1 MPHPNRVLGAL
12 VASIKFYVSEVLQSR
27 GFVITEQEL
36 FLLAKKGDV
45 EVAICLIGAGEE
57 KLLPAFLDRFKRF
70 TGKKLVVSV
79 VPVPEIQ
86 PERLDGNLIIWD
98 REALAQ
104 EIGRTHLER
113 IVGETDHGLVDELVA
128 DDYPQ
133 MMTQADMRKLEG
145 AEVGERIIRPT
156 IDSRDV
162 KEIGMRTVGGFRQKL
177 ELVPYYV
184 FDFSCPIYS
193 GIDIVGEEKGRLG
206 VNALTKRVEPW
217 NELMEVVYSLEQDHR
232 KAKPTFDE
240 QTAID
245 LAKKEVMRMHSVER
259 EVVRDEGHV
268 TITEKKKVAPRA
280 DDVHLESK
288 GIFYLP
294 IWCVEGIHG
303 VMIINAG
310 TGKIVSEDFYRL

>member
-1 MPHPNRVLGAL
+1 MPNPNGVLGAL
-12 VASIKFYVSEVLQSR
+12 VTSIKGSVTEVLLSR
-27 GFVITEQEL
+27 GFVVTEQDP
-36 FLLAKKGDV
+36 FLLAKKGEV

-70 TGKKLVVSV
+70 KGKKLVVSI
-79 VPVPEIQ
+79 VPVPEIP
-86 PERLDGNLIIWD
+86 PERLDSNLIIWD

-104 EIGRTHLER
+104 EIGRTHLEKL
-113 IVGETDHGLVDELVA
+113 VGDSDHGLVDELVA
-128 DDYPQ
+128 DDYPR
-133 MMTQADMRKLEG
+133 MMTQADIRKLEG

-156 IDSRDV
+156 IDPRDV
-162 KEIGMRTVGGFRQKL
+162 KEIGMRSVGGFRQKL

-184 FDFSCPIYS
+184 FDFSCPLYL
-193 GIDIVGEEKGRLG
+193 GNELVDEEKGRLG

-217 NELMEVVYSLEQDHR
+217 SDLLEVVYSLEQDHR

-240 QTAID
+240 QVAID
-245 LAKKEVMRMHSVER
+245 LAKKEVVRLHSAER

-268 TITEKKKVAPRA
+268 TITEKKKIAPRL

-288 GIFYLP
+288 GLFYLP

-310 TGKIVSEDFYRL
+310 TGKIVSEDFYRI

>member
-1 MPHPNRVLGAL
+1 MPNLNGVLGAL
-12 VASIKFYVSEVLQSR
+12 VASIKGSVTEVLQSR
-27 GFVITEQEL
+27 GFKVAEQEP
-36 FLLAKKGDV
+36 FLLAKKGEV

-57 KLLPAFLDRFKRF
+57 RLLPAFLDKFKRF
-70 TGKKLVVSV
+70 KGTKLIVSL
-79 VPVPEIQ
+79 VPVPEIP
-86 PERLDGNLIIWD
+86 PEKLDGNVIVWD
-98 REALAQ
+98 REALAH

-113 IVGETDHGLVDELVA
+113 LVGDRDDGLVDELVA
-128 DDYPQ
+128 DDYPKL
-133 MMTQADMRKLEG
+133 MTQADLGKLEG

-156 IDSRDV
+156 VDSRDV
-162 KEIGMRTVGGFRQKL
+162 KEIGMRTVGGYRQKL

-184 FDFSCPIYS
+184 FDFSCPLYI
-193 GIDIVGEEKGRLG
+193 GDELVGEEKGRLG

-217 NELMEVVYSLEQDHR
+217 NEMLEVVYSLEQDHR

-240 QTAID
+240 QVAID
-245 LAKKEVMRMHSVER
+245 LAKKEVVRLHSGER
-259 EVVRDEGHV
+259 EVVRDEGQV
-268 TITEKKKVAPRA
+268 TITEKKKVAPRP

-310 TGKIVSEDFYRL
+310 TGKIVSEDFYRT